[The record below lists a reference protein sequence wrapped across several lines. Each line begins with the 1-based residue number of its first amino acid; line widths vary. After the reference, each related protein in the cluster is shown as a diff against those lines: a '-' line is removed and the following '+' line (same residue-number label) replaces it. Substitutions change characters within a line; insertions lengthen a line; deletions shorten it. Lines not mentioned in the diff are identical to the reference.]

1 MKIFHPFYMMKKID
15 GLSPRENEVAHL
27 LLEGRSNKQI
37 ALSLEVSERTVEFH
51 LKNIYIKM
59 QVGSRVE
66 LILKLVEST
75 VVSENEKVDNGDQP
89 ARLRAEQSW
98 RNLVSLIKKEVAMT
112 MKISF
117 EDVENYLRR
126 HTDIFSLV
134 IFLTASLTI
143 RYILFD
149 VGLYFWGSYIL
160 LELLLL
166 FAAARLG
173 EMFNGTW
180 RFRPLMA
187 ILVAGMLPLLIGGI
201 DQLYLNTIL
210 RYTDSISVS
219 LPALCTTAEWL
230 KAADGTLYL
239 STQSSI
245 TSDFVWFA
253 AMAEMLIA
261 FLLSR
266 MLGKRPDKENLVT
279 A

>member
-1 MKIFHPFYMMKKID
+1 MKKVD
-15 GLSPRENEVAHL
+15 GLSSRENEVVNL
-27 LLEGRSNKQI
+27 LLLGRSNKQI
-37 ALSLEVSERTVEFH
+37 ALSLGVSERTVEFH

-59 QVGSRVE
+59 RVGSRVE

-75 VVSENEKVDNGDQP
+75 VVPENETVDNGSQP
-89 ARLRAEQSW
+89 ARIRAAQAW

-126 HTDIFSLV
+126 HPDIFSLV
-134 IFLTASLTI
+134 IFLTASLAL

-149 VGLYFWGSYIL
+149 VGLYFGGSYIL
-160 LELLLL
+160 LEFLLL

-187 ILVAGMLPLLIGGI
+187 ILVAGMLPLLIGGF

-219 LPALCTTAEWL
+219 LPTLCMTAEWL

-245 TSDFVWFA
+245 TSDFVWFV

-266 MLGKRPDKENLVT
+266 MFGKRPDKENLVP